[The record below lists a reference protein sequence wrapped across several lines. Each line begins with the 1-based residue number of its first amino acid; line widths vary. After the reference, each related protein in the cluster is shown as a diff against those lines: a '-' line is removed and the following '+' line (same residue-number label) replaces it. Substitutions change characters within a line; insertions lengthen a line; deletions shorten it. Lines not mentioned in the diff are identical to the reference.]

1 MAHIKTFQFYRNNN
15 IIRPDTQNNK
25 DAITVAKEYF
35 DTYGSKN
42 DGEIT
47 LMRYQEGNS
56 DPIKTIAGIYSG
68 NSSNGH
74 WTYLIE
80 MDAKD
85 YYTKSE
91 IDSNEEVVAA
101 ALNELNERI
110 IDKPTIRI
118 FNTVNEMGQFEDGST
133 GDIAYVSETEKFYM
147 YEAEEN
153 EAWYQIQN
161 QRADW
166 NETRTSSWSYIQNKP
181 TIPQNTSDLTNDSN
195 FVADANYIHTDNNY
209 TTAEKNK
216 LASLTS
222 IQVVNVQSTGDV
234 VQTLNPDTF
243 YIFGSINSLTISIVA
258 ASSGLPIYAGKF
270 TASANWGGV
279 GLNLPSTITE
289 ATNNDTVEA
298 GKTYEYS
305 ILDGIISVKEVA

>member
-195 FVADANYIHTDNNY
+195 FVADANYVHTDNNY

-234 VQTLNPDTF
+234 VQSLNPDTF
-243 YIFGSINSLTISIVA
+243 YIFGSIDSLTIDIV
-258 ASSGLPIYAGKF
+258 ASSGLLPIYAGKF
-270 TASANWGGV
+270 TASSNWGGV
-279 GLNLPSTITE
+279 VLNLPATITE
-289 ATNNDTVEA
+289 AANNDAVEA